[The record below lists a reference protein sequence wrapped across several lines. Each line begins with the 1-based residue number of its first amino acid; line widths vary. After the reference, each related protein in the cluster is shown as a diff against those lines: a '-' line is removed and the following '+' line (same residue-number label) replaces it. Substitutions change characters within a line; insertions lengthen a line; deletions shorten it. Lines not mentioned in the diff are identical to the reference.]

1 MTHGSNRRLCLVND
15 QFSSIQVVMNG
26 GCSPFSSIFSTVHTH
41 LKPCQNQKKKIYDD
55 CVYEEKRVEE
65 IAGDAGCHREIAGG
79 FAFFHHSLPLLWYI
93 VLEGFGNLK
102 CKESTLINGFFS
114 NLFRLANSATI
125 FFSQEDSQKDCK
137 AKLEANLSRGLAVR
151 PRDVK

>member
-1 MTHGSNRRLCLVND
+1 MGHDDFVWSMIIFL
-15 QFSSIQVVMNG
+15 IQVVMNG
-26 GCSPFSSIFSTVHTH
+26 GCSQFSSIFSTVHTH

-55 CVYEEKRVEE
+55 CVDEEKRVEE

-137 AKLEANLSRGLAVR
+137 AKLEALKPRAGGGRGM
-151 PRDVK
+151 